1 MTIIYAGET
10 IQHSISNLVE
20 DKVDYNN
27 QELCRRFNLLMEVIA
42 FFKCLDK
49 DDCPEVP
56 NEKTFI
62 YECIN
67 YICELFLLESVPMV
81 PIPLIE

>member
-27 QELCRRFNLLMEVIA
+27 QELCRRFNLLFGKKEMLTIKGLGQVR
-42 FFKCLDK
+42 L
-49 DDCPEVP
+49 
-56 NEKTFI
+56 
-62 YECIN
+62 
-67 YICELFLLESVPMV
+67 IC
-81 PIPLIE
+81 